1 MDELKT
7 GFWASAL
14 IRRAEAA
21 GAFATIARKGDT
33 DAGAVLVKVSTRD
46 GRARLYAPARDGAG
60 ERIWLDLSA
69 GPLGSDERAVDDY
82 ATKRAANDP
91 DIWLIEIEDRAG
103 RTFLTEP
110 IDKGPG

>member
-14 IRRAEAA
+14 IRRAESA
-21 GAFATIARKGDT
+21 GAYATVARKGDG

-46 GRARLYAPARDGAG
+46 GRARLYAPARNGEG

-69 GPLGSDERAVDDY
+69 GPLGADEPAVDDY
-82 ATKRAANDP
+82 VAKRVVNDP

-110 IDKGPG
+110 VQKT

>member
-21 GAFATIARKGDT
+21 GAYATVARRGDG

-46 GRARLYAPARDGAG
+46 GRARLYAPARNGEG

-69 GPLGSDERAVDDY
+69 GPLGADEPAVDAY
-82 ATKRAANDP
+82 VAKRVVNDP

-110 IDKGPG
+110 VLKG